1 LASLELSDVRKS
13 YGTTAVLDGVSL
25 TMEPREFIAF
35 LGPSGSGKSTL
46 LRIIAGLEALD
57 AGEVRLEGRRI
68 DQVAPG
74 DRGVAMVFQHYALYP
89 HMTVRENMAFGLRN
103 VRVPKDEIEKRVA
116 EAARVLEIEPH
127 LDKKPGQMSGGQR
140 QRVAIGRAIVKHPK
154 LFLLDE
160 PLSNL
165 DAALRMRTRVE
176 LAQLR
181 NRVDAA
187 FIMVTHDQ
195 AEAMTLA
202 DRVVVMND
210 RRIQQIGP
218 PMEIYSR
225 PANSFVARFVGS
237 PAMTLAPAE
246 LVPGD
251 GPHAR
256 VRLGGGAEVETRV
269 PRSQLPSG
277 SALQVGLRPESVRV
291 AAEGPATT
299 QARVELVERL
309 GERTLVYAR
318 LSDGGAITAEDE
330 GLSRVQ
336 VGDMVG
342 LRIDGASVHLFDAEG
357 NGYHAEARSR

>member
-1 LASLELSDVRKS
+1 LASLQLSGIHKAF
-13 YGTTAVLDGVSL
+13 GTTVILDDVSL
-25 TMEPREFIAF
+25 ELEPREFVAF

-46 LRIIAGLEALD
+46 LRIIAGLETPD
-57 AGEVRLEGRRI
+57 SGEVVLDGRRI
-68 DQVAPG
+68 DTLPPG

-103 VRVPKDEIEKRVA
+103 ARVPRDEIDARVA
-116 EAARVLEIEPH
+116 EAARILEIQAQ

-181 NRVDAA
+181 NRVEAA

-202 DRVVVMND
+202 DRMVVMND
-210 RRIQQIGP
+210 RRIQQVGA
-218 PMEIYSR
+218 PMEVYSR
-225 PANSFVARFVGS
+225 PANAWVARFVGS

-246 LVPGD
+246 LIEGH
-251 GPHAR
+251 GRYAS
-256 VRLGGGAEVETRV
+256 VRLGDGSQVDTRIVPNGLAGAGGV
-269 PRSQLPSG
+269 QL
-277 SALQVGLRPESVRV
+277 GLRPENVLVVPV
-291 AAEGPATT
+291 ASATT
-299 QARVELVERL
+299 VAKVDLVERL
-309 GERTLVYAR
+309 GDRTLVYAH
-318 LSDGGAITAEDE
+318 LSDGLAITAEDE
-330 GLSRVQ
+330 GNSRIRN
-336 VGDMVG
+336 GDTVG
-342 LRIDGASVHLFDAEG
+342 LRIEGAAAHLFDADG
-357 NGYHAEARSR
+357 RGYHAEAPE